1 MTNDDLVSKI
11 NAALDAFDGLEDE
24 LQPYLDAWNG
34 FVNREYR
41 RIDPTCTWF
50 NYPGR
55 NSGVGYSIDWDL
67 STSVALVFTGSDQEG
82 DYHSYAFPV
91 RYITN
96 PDEVEAEQIEFW
108 RDEAQRRARA
118 RQDHEE
124 RLKADRR
131 RQYEKLR
138 EEFEPDARRTGPVF

>member
-1 MTNDDLVSKI
+1 MTNDDLVSKV
-11 NAALDAFDGLEDE
+11 NAALDAFDGLERD
-24 LQPYLDAWNG
+24 LQPHLDEWNA
-34 FVNREYR
+34 FVSREYP
-41 RIDPTCTWF
+41 RINPYGTWY
-50 NYPGR
+50 NYPGK
-55 NSGVGYSIDWDL
+55 NSGVTYAIDWEM
-67 STSVALVFTGSDQEG
+67 STSVALVFTGSDRDG

-96 PDEVEAEQIEFW
+96 PDEVEAEQIEHW
-108 RDEAQRRARA
+108 RNEALRRAQA

-138 EEFEPDARRTGPVF
+138 EEFEPDAGRTGPVF